1 MIVRVTRTLS
11 GSMLTQMLN
20 AIDAGA
26 TGGYVEFYTGTQPA
40 TPETA
45 TSGQILLGTCT
56 FSVTSGTITSGTLT
70 MGAITSDSAADA
82 TGVAAWARI
91 KDSTGNVV
99 CDCDVTTTG
108 AGGAIQ
114 MPTTSIVV
122 GGPIGFTSFTLT
134 FD

>member
-11 GSMLTQMLN
+11 GNMLQQILN
-20 AIDAGA
+20 AIDLFNDTA
-26 TGGYVEFYTGTQPA
+26 TTEIYTGTQPA

-56 FSVTSGTITSGTLT
+56 FSTTSGTITSGTLT
-70 MGAITSDSAADA
+70 MAAITSDSAADA

-91 KDSTGNVV
+91 KDSTGSVV
-99 CDCDVTTTG
+99 FDCDVTTTG

>member
-11 GSMLTQMLN
+11 GNMLQQMLN

-56 FSVTSGTITSGTLT
+56 FSTTSGTLT
-70 MGAITSDSAADA
+70 MAAITSDSAADA

-91 KDSTGNVV
+91 KDSTGSVV